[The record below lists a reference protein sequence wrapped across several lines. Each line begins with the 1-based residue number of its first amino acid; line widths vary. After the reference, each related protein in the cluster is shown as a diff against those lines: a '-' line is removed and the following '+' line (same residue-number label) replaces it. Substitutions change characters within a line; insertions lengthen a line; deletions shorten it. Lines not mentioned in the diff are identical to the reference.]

1 MQKKTTVGTVA
12 EDQKPDLNLAVPEAV
27 RFLQLLGK
35 DPATTRQRLLQAAGG
50 GQ

>member
-27 RFLQLLGK
+27 RFLHLLDK
-35 DPATTRQRLLQAAGG
+35 DSARSASV
-50 GQ
+50 